1 MGTFLVAACLALPG
15 VVLHAANPAPASI
28 EGRWLTDDRQGVVRI
43 SLCGEQLCGRID
55 RVLAAGPAVPASD
68 VNNPDPA
75 LRRRPLVGLL
85 TLWGFVADADGWRGG
100 RAYDPK
106 SGQSYRSSL
115 KLEPDGSLKLTGCVL
130 FICESRR
137 WTRVP

>member
-1 MGTFLVAACLALPG
+1 MA
-15 VVLHAANPAPASI
+15 
-28 EGRWLTDDRQGVVRI
+28 
-43 SLCGEQLCGRID
+43 GE
-55 RVLAAGPAVPASD
+55 
-68 VNNPDPA
+68 
-75 LRRRPLVGLL
+75 
-85 TLWGFVADADGWRGG
+85 GG